1 MNASHTPRGRE
12 GAKPPL
18 NGTKTHPLTEH
29 GFSALKQLRSGPLPA
44 QSFNPG
50 VIDRLL
56 RESLIELKDGPSPY
70 RTKPGVR
77 SYAHITE
84 AALAALSKA
93 RGEK

>member
-70 RTKPGVR
+70 SMPIRLTPTDASASVSVIGADVP
-77 SYAHITE
+77 
-84 AALAALSKA
+84 
-93 RGEK
+93 

>member
-1 MNASHTPRGRE
+1 M
-12 GAKPPL
+12 
-18 NGTKTHPLTEH
+18 
-29 GFSALKQLRSGPLPA
+29 PA
-44 QSFNPG
+44 CIRAIGSILDV
-50 VIDRLL
+50 VIMGENRT
-56 RESLIELKDGPSPY
+56 GMPY